1 MKEIEVPKNLRQF
14 MLEGAEETNLGD
26 KKGARKQFRYGN
38 LHIREYDDKFTVHS
52 DKIDPRK
59 NPLGHLLIDAPEV
72 LVGLAGAAI
81 GGLAI
86 GAYIYKMKKDSPT
99 KTPQSIIS
107 GLAASLATGYASYI
121 ISKKLKE

>member
-14 MLEGAEETNLGD
+14 MIEGAEETNLGD

-38 LHIREYDDKFTVHS
+38 LHIREYDDRFTVHS

-72 LVGLAGAAI
+72 LIGLVGAVI

-86 GAYIYKMKKDSPT
+86 GAYIYKMKKDSPV

-107 GLAASLATGYASYI
+107 GLAMSLATGYASYI

>member
-1 MKEIEVPKNLRQF
+1 MKEIEVPKTLRQF
-14 MLEGAEETNLGD
+14 MLERAEETNLGD
-26 KKGARKQFRYGN
+26 KKGAKKQFRYGN

-72 LVGLAGAAI
+72 LVGLAGASI

-107 GLAASLATGYASYI
+107 GLVASLATGYASYI
-121 ISKKLKE
+121 ISKKIKG

>member
-86 GAYIYKMKKDSPT
+86 GAYIYKMKKDSPI

-107 GLAASLATGYASYI
+107 GLAASLATGYA
-121 ISKKLKE
+121 